1 MSETLINKI
10 REIKKEKREEAKIK
24 LKTFEEEFNIDFEQK
39 FIELCFCI
47 LVANAPISKTKQI
60 WKDINKG
67 FIYLSK
73 DALRKK
79 LKKLGYRFYNVRTNY
94 IIDARKFI
102 KEINS
107 KLKSKSEKE
116 IREWLVE
123 NIKGIGWKE
132 ASHFLRNMGFQN
144 FAILDRHVLR
154 ALNDYEMLD
163 EIPPLSKKNYLEIE
177 KKLRKLANHLNINLA
192 ELDLY
197 LFYIDAKK
205 VYER

>member
-1 MSETLINKI
+1 MYRTLINKI
-10 REIKKEKREEAKIK
+10 REAKKKTKEKARIK
-24 LKTFEEEFNIDFEQK
+24 LKTFKPKSDTDFKQK

-47 LVANAPISKTKQI
+47 LVANAPIRKTRQI
-60 WKDINKG
+60 WEGINKG

-73 DALRKK
+73 NALRKK
-79 LKKLGYRFYNVRTNY
+79 LKKLGYRFYNVRANY

-102 KEINS
+102 NEINS
-107 KLKSKSEKE
+107 NLKNKNEE
-116 IREWLVE
+116 EVREWLVE

-154 ALNDYEMLD
+154 ILNNYGVLNR
-163 EIPPLSKKNYLEIE
+163 IPSLSKKNYLNIE
-177 KKLRKLANHLNINLA
+177 RKLKKIAKYLNITLA

-197 LFYIDAKK
+197 LFYIDAKRI
-205 VYER
+205 YEK